1 MVGRIV
7 GTLQSTNQ
15 VLNEMHSIVGELNSR
30 LREFNRAPNE
40 IAKAKAEE
48 RIILSFDK
56 LKLKCSKF
64 EMSAINLIIKTAEN
78 LGELGQNYPV
88 YHKQIENALEEIE
101 RLFKGIRESE
111 KKEIKESRYFGR
123 TAHHLMRRADHI
135 GDDVN
140 RFYKDFVKQHKQ
152 NRGN

>member
-1 MVGRIV
+1 MVGRRV
-7 GTLQSTNQ
+7 STLQSPKQ
-15 VLNEMHSIVGELNSR
+15 VLNEMLKVIGR
-30 LREFNRAPNE
+30 LDDRLKEFNSAKNE
-40 IAKAKAEE
+40 ITKAEAE
-48 RIILSFDK
+48 ESIILSFDM
-56 LKLKCSKF
+56 LKLKCSMF
-64 EMSAINLIIKTAEN
+64 EMSVINLIIKTAEN